1 MRQPR
6 LDAVVSAYSYE
17 TPAGDEAQSSAPPS
31 NSRLLS
37 AEEQVCPHTT
47 YVRELASEITYGL
60 VGADRGGEIAE
71 GGEVFGDGGQGA
83 PGALEAVAVGAY
95 GLGRQ
100 VLGRGLWA
108 PKAAKAR

>member
-1 MRQPR
+1 
-6 LDAVVSAYSYE
+6 
-17 TPAGDEAQSSAPPS
+17 
-31 NSRLLS
+31 
-37 AEEQVCPHTT
+37 
-47 YVRELASEITYGL
+47 VRELASEITYGL

-71 GGEVFGDGGQGA
+71 CGEVLGDGGRGA

-108 PKAAKAR
+108 EEGGEGAVDGGVRAPRLGGALARRDLRPRAARPRGSTTSR